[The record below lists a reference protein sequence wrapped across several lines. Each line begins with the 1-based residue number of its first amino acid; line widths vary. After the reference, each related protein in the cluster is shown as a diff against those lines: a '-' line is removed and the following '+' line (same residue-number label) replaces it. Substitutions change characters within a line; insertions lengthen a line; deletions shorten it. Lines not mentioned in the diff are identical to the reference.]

1 MIDAAATGWVIDAG
15 EDNFEQEVVERSKTV
30 PVVLDFWAPWC
41 GPCKTLGPVLEK
53 IAEAK
58 AGAFVLAKINIDEAQ
73 NLAGYFGIESIPT
86 VHAIKNGEFI
96 QGFTG
101 IPDEQ
106 QIKDFFGQILPSD
119 AENALKEAQSLETT
133 DPAQAE
139 SVYRGLARRRN
150 RITSRRRVGLA
161 RVLVSKH
168 QFEEAAHLL
177 SPLGTSGDIGVEAE
191 RLRRII
197 ELQGGGESKDS
208 EASLRQKI
216 TADPENAKLRYEL
229 GSLLA
234 TQAKYPEAL
243 EMLLSAA
250 ELDKALAKN
259 EVRELMVKIFQIIGV
274 RSEMADDYRG
284 RLQSLLY

>member
-1 MIDAAATGWVIDAG
+1 MIDAAASGWVIDAG
-15 EDNFEQEVVERSKTV
+15 DDNFEQEVVERSKSV

-53 IAEAK
+53 ITEAK
-58 AGAFVLAKINIDEAQ
+58 AGAFVLAKINIDEAP
-73 NLAGYFGIESIPT
+73 NIAGYFGIESIPT
-86 VHAIKNGEFI
+86 VHAVKNGEFI

-119 AENALKEAQSLETT
+119 AENALGAAQALETA
-133 DPAQAE
+133 DPVKAE
-139 SVYRGLARRRN
+139 SAYRGLLAKEPDDERG
-150 RITSRRRVGLA
+150 RVGLA
-161 RVLVSKH
+161 RVLVGKQ

-177 SPLGTSGDIGVEAE
+177 SPLGTSGDIGAEAE

-197 ELQGGGESKDS
+197 ELQGGGQTKES
-208 EASLRQKI
+208 EAALRQKI
-216 TADPENAKLRYEL
+216 AAEPENARFRYEL

-234 TQAKYPEAL
+234 TQARYPEAL
-243 EMLLSAA
+243 DMLLSAA
-250 ELDKALAKN
+250 ELDKTLAKN
-259 EVRELMVKIFQIIGV
+259 EVRELMVKIFQIIGI
-274 RSEMADDYRG
+274 RSEMADDYRA